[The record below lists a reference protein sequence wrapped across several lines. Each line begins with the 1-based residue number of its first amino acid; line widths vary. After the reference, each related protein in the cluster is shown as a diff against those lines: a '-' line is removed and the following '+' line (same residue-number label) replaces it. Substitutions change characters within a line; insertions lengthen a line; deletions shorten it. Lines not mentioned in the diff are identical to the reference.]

1 MEEKTVCDRA
11 VDKLREQM
19 EATKQDKGLKGFEAT
34 MVKYLVGPIGN
45 MLMKFCY
52 QNEEFAQAVERFDKP
67 FVDLL
72 KEICKMSSR
81 EKPGVS
87 DVEAYAKA
95 VKFYLPAAEVICSFR
110 VNLPEERDEDLFDL
124 EAVAVPEQSSA
135 IILDVF
141 GIGDI

>member
-1 MEEKTVCDRA
+1 M
-11 VDKLREQM
+11 DKLREQM
-19 EATKQDKGLKGFEAT
+19 ESAKQDKGLKGFEAT

>member
-19 EATKQDKGLKGFEAT
+19 EAAKQDKGLKGFEAT

-52 QNEEFAQAVERFDKP
+52 QNEEFAQAVERFDRP
-67 FVDLL
+67 LAELL
-72 KEICKMSSR
+72 KEISKMSSR
-81 EKPGVS
+81 DNPGVS

-141 GIGDI
+141 GVEG